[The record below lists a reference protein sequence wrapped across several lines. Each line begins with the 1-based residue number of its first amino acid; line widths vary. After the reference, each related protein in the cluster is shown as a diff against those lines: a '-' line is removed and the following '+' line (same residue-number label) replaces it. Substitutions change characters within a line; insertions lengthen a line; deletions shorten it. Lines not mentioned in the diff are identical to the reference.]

1 MISPY
6 QGKFK
11 VTQIYKGVIHQ
22 GIDLVGLDTKNITS
36 TVIGEVE
43 AARVDTCPTGGM
55 GLYVRV
61 REFTTG
67 YRHYFAHLRFAY
79 VREGQLI
86 KIGDLIGVEGNS
98 GHSYGNHLHYEI
110 RKTTN
115 NMSFLNVSKLTGI
128 PNRLGEYNM
137 EMTFDEALEVLIKKG
152 VISSPDYWVMCSKTT
167 LYVKELIINM
177 AKALGGK

>member
-1 MISPY
+1 MIAPY
-6 QGKFK
+6 FGKFK
-11 VTQIYKGVIHQ
+11 VMQIYKGVEHK
-22 GIDLVGLDTKNITS
+22 GIDLVGLESKNITS
-36 TVIGEVE
+36 TVIGVVE
-43 AARVDTCPTGGM
+43 AVRKDTHYTGGM

-61 REFTTG
+61 KEFTTG
-67 YRHYFAHLRFAY
+67 YSHYFAHLRHSY
-79 VREGQLI
+79 VKEGQLVRV
-86 KIGDLIGVEGNS
+86 GDLIGVEGNS
-98 GHSYGNHLHYEI
+98 GHSFGNHLHYEI
-110 RKTTN
+110 RRNTG

-177 AKALGGK
+177 TKALGGK